1 MGVQIFSLLVS
12 IAAFTISLKKYK
24 TEQLNSIYEKLFDD
38 ILLNILPSVFNDL
51 LLDESSIKTRK
62 KFITTI
68 NELRKRIQFFQLHN
82 LNLYIDL
89 RNALMQIDENF
100 EYYCEDKKSIYIS
113 NISDNIRL
121 LYKLIYKLSY
131 MRTIKYEFNNIT
143 SYYEAKRKKH

>member
-1 MGVQIFSLLVS
+1 M
-12 IAAFTISLKKYK
+12 
-24 TEQLNSIYEKLFDD
+24 
-38 ILLNILPSVFNDL
+38 

-82 LNLYIDL
+82 LNLYSDL